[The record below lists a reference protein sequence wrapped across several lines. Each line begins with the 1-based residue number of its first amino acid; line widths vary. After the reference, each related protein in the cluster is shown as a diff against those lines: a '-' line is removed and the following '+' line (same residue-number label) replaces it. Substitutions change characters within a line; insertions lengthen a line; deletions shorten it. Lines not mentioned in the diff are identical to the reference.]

1 MKRNLNLNNQ
11 SERNKI
17 LEEYLVFIKNVKN
30 YSQNTIKSYRSD
42 IKHYFENNEGIGEF
56 STYLK
61 HLNKDRYS
69 KSSINRKITSIRTFL
84 SWAVENDYFNEN
96 QIQAVNNLKVE
107 KKLPNVLTSS
117 YINKLLDA
125 FPEFSEKDLR
135 DKAILEL
142 MYSSGLRVSE
152 VSNLTLDSITKN
164 NSIRVLGK
172 GSKERVLP
180 LTKRAYVCI
189 EKYIQTSR
197 PKFENN
203 KSRNYLFLGVRGG
216 QLSDREIRRIVK
228 LRTGTFPHSIRH
240 TFATHLLEGGADLRI
255 VQELLGHNDP
265 STTQIYTHVSKKQLQ
280 KKYKQSHPRGWIIFV
295 WY

>member
-1 MKRNLNLNNQ
+1 MNLNNQ
-11 SERNKI
+11 SDRNKV
-17 LEEYLVFIKNVKN
+17 LKEYLIYINNVKN
-30 YSQNTIKSYRSD
+30 YSQNTIKSYNSD
-42 IKHYFENNEGIGEF
+42 IKHYFENTESVGEF
-56 STYLK
+56 SSYLK
-61 HLNKDRYS
+61 HLNKNNYS
-69 KSSINRKITSIRTFL
+69 KTSINRKITSIRTFL
-84 SWAVENDYFNEN
+84 SWAVDNNYFNQN
-96 QIQAVNNLKVE
+96 QIKIVNNLKVE

-117 YINKLLDA
+117 YINRLLDNL
-125 FPEFSEKDLR
+125 PESSEKDIR

-152 VSNLTLDSITKN
+152 VSNLTSNSINKN

-180 LTKRAYVCI
+180 MTKRAYVSI
-189 EKYIQTSR
+189 KKYIETSR
-197 PKFENN
+197 PKFEND
-203 KSRNYLFLGVRGG
+203 KSKNYLFLGVRGG

-228 LRTGTFPHSIRH
+228 FRTGTFPHSIRH

-280 KKYKQSHPRGWIIFV
+280 KKYKQSHPRG
-295 WY
+295 

>member
-1 MKRNLNLNNQ
+1 MRKDLNLNNQ
-11 SERNKI
+11 SDRNKV
-17 LEEYLVFIKNVKN
+17 LEEYLIYINNVKN
-30 YSQNTIKSYRSD
+30 YSQNTIKSYNSD
-42 IKHYFENNEGIGEF
+42 IKHYFENTESVGEF
-56 STYLK
+56 SSYLK
-61 HLNKDRYS
+61 HLNKNKYS
-69 KSSINRKITSIRTFL
+69 KTSINRKITSIRTFL
-84 SWAVENDYFNEN
+84 SWAVDNNYFNQN
-96 QIQAVNNLKVE
+96 QIKIVNNLKVE
-107 KKLPNVLTSS
+107 KKLPNVLTAS
-117 YINKLLDA
+117 YINRLLDSL
-125 FPEFSEKDLR
+125 PESSEKDIR

-152 VSNLTLDSITKN
+152 VSNLTLNSINKN

-180 LTKRAYVCI
+180 MTKRAYVSTK
-189 EKYIQTSR
+189 KYIETSR
-197 PKFENN
+197 PKFEND
-203 KSRNYLFLGVRGG
+203 KSNNYLFLGVRGG

-228 LRTGTFPHSIRH
+228 FRTGTFPHSIRH

-280 KKYKQSHPRGWIIFV
+280 KKYKQSHPRGWIISF

>member
-1 MKRNLNLNNQ
+1 MRKDLNLNNL
-11 SERNKI
+11 SDRNKV
-17 LEEYLVFIKNVKN
+17 LEEYLIYINNVKN
-30 YSQNTIKSYRSD
+30 YSQNTIKSYNSD
-42 IKHYFENNEGIGEF
+42 IKHYFENTESVGEF
-56 STYLK
+56 SSYLK
-61 HLNKDRYS
+61 HLNKNKYS
-69 KSSINRKITSIRTFL
+69 KTSINRKITSIRTFL
-84 SWAVENDYFNEN
+84 SWAVDNNYFNQN
-96 QIQAVNNLKVE
+96 QIKIVNNLKVE

-117 YINKLLDA
+117 YINRLLDNL
-125 FPEFSEKDLR
+125 PESSEKDIR

-152 VSNLTLDSITKN
+152 VSNLTSNSINKN

-180 LTKRAYVCI
+180 MTKRAYVTTK
-189 EKYIQTSR
+189 KYIETSR
-197 PKFENN
+197 PKFEND
-203 KSRNYLFLGVRGG
+203 KSKNYLFLGVRGG

-228 LRTGTFPHSIRH
+228 FRTGTFPHSIRH

-280 KKYKQSHPRGWIIFV
+280 KKYKQSHPRGWIISF

>member
-11 SERNKI
+11 LERDKI
-17 LEEYLVFIKNVKN
+17 LKEYLIYIKNVKN
-30 YSQNTIKSYRSD
+30 HSQNTIKSYSSD
-42 IKHYFENNEGIGEF
+42 IKHYFENTESIGEF
-56 STYLK
+56 SSYLK
-61 HLNKDRYS
+61 HLNKNRYS
-69 KSSINRKITSIRTFL
+69 KTSINRKITSIRTFL
-84 SWAVENDYFNEN
+84 SWAVDNDYLNQN
-96 QIQAVNNLKVE
+96 QIKIVNYLKVE
-107 KKLPNVLTSS
+107 KKLPNILTAS
-117 YINKLLDA
+117 YINRLLDSL
-125 FPEFSEKDLR
+125 PESSEKDLR

-152 VSNLTLDSITKN
+152 VSNLSLNSINKN

-180 LTKRAYVCI
+180 MTKRAYVGI
-189 EKYIQTSR
+189 KKYIETSR
-197 PKFENN
+197 PKFEND
-203 KSRNYLFLGVRGG
+203 KSKNYLFLGVRGG

-228 LRTGTFPHSIRH
+228 CRTGTFPHSIRH

-280 KKYKQSHPRGWIIFV
+280 KKYKQSHPRG
-295 WY
+295 